1 MKITRKENEYIEVK
15 NVEIREPLVGDFIKA
30 EMIAGKSEGLQF
42 ALALLSVIVTF
53 DGKRLDIDDIKK
65 LRGRDFL
72 ELVKESS
79 NFGME
84 ELAKQLINS
93 QDTQKQD

>member
-42 ALALLSVIVTF
+42 ALALLSVIATF